1 MATNTLIQKLFGADE
16 SGVGEDSAA
25 VSNRVQHET
34 FRAGETI
41 TAGAL
46 VSLDFSQSTNGERCL
61 VVKEADA
68 ADCVP
73 IGIYDGS
80 ADAASGDFIK
90 VCIRGIVEEALTD
103 GDPTNIAIGD
113 LLTISVDGKLVK
125 CAAHE
130 DPPCAVAMEAQA
142 ADSTSRVFVL
152 KNY

>member
-1 MATNTLIQKLFGADE
+1 MATNTLIQKLFASDE
-16 SGVGEDSAA
+16 TGVGEDSAA
-25 VSNRVQHET
+25 VSNRIQHET
-34 FRAGETI
+34 FRAGEAI

-46 VSLDFSQSTNGERCL
+46 VSLDFSQTTNGERAL

-73 IGIYDGS
+73 IGIYDG
-80 ADAASGDFIK
+80 ANDAVSGEFIK
-90 VCIRGIVEEALTD
+90 VCIRGIVEEALVD
-103 GDPTNIAIGD
+103 GDPTNVAIGD

-130 DPPCAVAMEAQA
+130 DPPVAVAMEAQA
-142 ADSTSRVFVL
+142 ADATSRVFVL